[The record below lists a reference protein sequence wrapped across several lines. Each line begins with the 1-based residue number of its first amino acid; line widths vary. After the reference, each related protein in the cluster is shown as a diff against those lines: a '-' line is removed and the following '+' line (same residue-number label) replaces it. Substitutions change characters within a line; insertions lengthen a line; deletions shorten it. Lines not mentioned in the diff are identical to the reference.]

1 MKEVLLNEN
10 VKIYICKIVDYN
22 SEELKKQIKLNLN
35 FSQLTESSTN
45 KLAGK
50 QSLLIIESNE
60 ISTLK
65 QKCLN
70 FLNLINNNVEE
81 GLCYTDNWFYINDA
95 NSKERFFHEHT
106 KNKEIP
112 SLDIEWTYTFY
123 VQMPNNLQGIEGCLS
138 FKTDDNKMHPI
149 LPEEGDLIIFPSN
162 LLHTPELSPNSTKER
177 IVMGGVYTKLDVDKT
192 YIKKEKTFI

>member
-1 MKEVLLNEN
+1 MKEVILNEN
-10 VKIYICKIVDYN
+10 VKIYICKIKDYD

-35 FSQLTESSTN
+35 FSQLVESTTN

-50 QSLLIIESNE
+50 QSLLIIDSNE
-60 ISTLK
+60 ITTLK

-70 FLNLINNNVEE
+70 FLNVINDNIKE
-81 GLCYTDNWFYINDA
+81 GLCYTRNWFYINDA

-123 VQMPNNLQGIEGCLS
+123 IQMPNNLQDIEGCIT
-138 FKTDDNKMHPI
+138 FKTNDNKTHSI

-177 IVMGGVYTKLDVDKT
+177 IVMGGVYTKLDINKSYT
-192 YIKKEKTFI
+192 KKEKTFI